1 MKYIVTDKV
10 WLMHGDC
17 LEQLKKIPD
26 GCIDLIQTD
35 PPYGMSYRSN
45 FRLERYESIHND
57 DGLDWLPQF
66 VKECYRVAKNNTAH
80 YVFCS
85 FHKID
90 IFKQEFEKHFNV
102 KNILVWVKNNHGMG
116 DLKGD
121 YASKTEFI
129 LLLTKGKPKIR
140 GKRPTNVLEFAR
152 TGNVLHPTQKPVD
165 LNEFMLNVFS
175 DEGGAVLDPFMGSGS
190 TGVAAVQQGRT
201 FIGIE
206 LDPTYYGI
214 ACERILNA
222 NT

>member
-1 MKYIVTDKV
+1 MDIVTEKA
-10 WLMHGDC
+10 WLMQGDC
-17 LEQLKKIPD
+17 LEKMRNIPD
-26 GCIDLIQTD
+26 GSIDTIQTD

-45 FRLERYESIHND
+45 FRLERYDAIHND
-57 DGLDWLPQF
+57 TGLDWLPQF
-66 VKECYRVAKNNTAH
+66 VKECYRVAKTDTAH

-90 IFKQEFEKHFNV
+90 IFKQEFEKLFKV

-140 GKRPTNVLEFAR
+140 GKRPNNVLEFAK

-165 LNEFMLNVFS
+165 LNEFMLKVFS

-190 TGVAAVQQGRT
+190 TGVACMNTGRT

-206 LDPTYYGI
+206 LDSSYYGI
-214 ACERILNA
+214 SCERILNA

>member
-1 MKYIVTDKV
+1 MDIITENIK
-10 WLMHGDC
+10 LLQGDC
-17 LEQLKKIPD
+17 LERLKGLPD
-26 GCIDLIQTD
+26 ESIDMVLTD

-45 FRLERYESIHND
+45 RPLERYDAILND
-57 DGLDWLPQF
+57 SCLDWLPQF
-66 VKECYRVAKNNTAH
+66 VKECYRVAKNDTAH

-90 IFKQEFEKHFNV
+90 IFKQEFEKLFNV

-129 LLLTKGKPKIR
+129 LLLQKGKPKIR
-140 GKRPTNVLEFAR
+140 GKRHNNVLEFAR

-165 LNEFMLNVFS
+165 LNEFILKVFS
-175 DEGGAVLDPFMGSGS
+175 DEGGTVLDPFMGSGS
-190 TGVAAVQQGRT
+190 TGVACMNTGRK